1 MSTVPILHFV
11 SFKVW
16 VVISGHSTPTSR
28 KFFRLLQALRDQAI
42 QWPVAFSDGLENKEV
57 LMKKRLCFG
66 PRWLGL
72 WAVIALSMIPSEA
85 TSLRVMNLADLVGH
99 SQRIFSA
106 VFQNVSSG
114 FDENKLPYTSF
125 SFLVTDSIHG
135 VANQQVVVIKQF
147 GLAEPIQLDNGV
159 TQLSRIAGMPRYVA
173 GQQYLLFLNR
183 ESRLGFSSP
192 IGLLQGAFRV
202 QGRGTSR
209 TVVNGLRNANLLID
223 TRKSTQQRSQERLQN
238 LSQTAPVTLPDE
250 RIRGPVSYD
259 NLASLVR
266 SLLAGESLDRPA
278 ASRLLGRERQ
288 Q

>member
-1 MSTVPILHFV
+1 
-11 SFKVW
+11 
-16 VVISGHSTPTSR
+16 
-28 KFFRLLQALRDQAI
+28 
-42 QWPVAFSDGLENKEV
+42 
-57 LMKKRLCFG
+57 MKKLLRLGTRF
-66 PRWLGL
+66 LGL
-72 WAVIALSMIPSEA
+72 WAIIAFSMIPLGA
-85 TSLRVMNLADLVGH
+85 TSLKVMNLEDLVES

-106 VFQNVSSG
+106 VCQSVSSG
-114 FDENKLPYTSF
+114 FDANNLPYTSY

-147 GLAEPIQLDNGV
+147 GLAEPIQLNNGV

-173 GQQYLLFLNR
+173 GQEYLLFLNR

-209 TVVNGLRNANLLID
+209 TVINGLRNANLLID

-238 LSQTAPVTLPDE
+238 LSQSAPVTLPDE

-278 ASRLLGRERQ
+278 ASRLLGRTGEQ

>member
-1 MSTVPILHFV
+1 
-11 SFKVW
+11 
-16 VVISGHSTPTSR
+16 
-28 KFFRLLQALRDQAI
+28 
-42 QWPVAFSDGLENKEV
+42 
-57 LMKKRLCFG
+57 MKKLLRLGTRF
-66 PRWLGL
+66 LGL
-72 WAVIALSMIPSEA
+72 WAIIAFSMIPLGA
-85 TSLRVMNLADLVGH
+85 TSLKVMNLEDLVGN

-106 VFQNVSSG
+106 VCQNVSSG
-114 FDENKLPYTSF
+114 FDENNLPYTSY

-147 GLAEPIQLDNGV
+147 GLAEPIQLNNGV

-173 GQQYLLFLNR
+173 GQEYLLFLTR

-209 TVVNGLRNANLLID
+209 TVLNGLRNANLLID

-238 LSQTAPVTLPDE
+238 LSQTTPVTLPDE

-278 ASRLLGRERQ
+278 ASRLLGQREEQR
-288 Q
+288 

>member
-1 MSTVPILHFV
+1 
-11 SFKVW
+11 
-16 VVISGHSTPTSR
+16 
-28 KFFRLLQALRDQAI
+28 
-42 QWPVAFSDGLENKEV
+42 
-57 LMKKRLCFG
+57 MKKLLRLGTRF
-66 PRWLGL
+66 LGL
-72 WAVIALSMIPSEA
+72 WAIIAFSMIPLGA
-85 TSLRVMNLADLVGH
+85 TSLKVMNLEDLVES

-106 VFQNVSSG
+106 VCQNVSSG
-114 FDENKLPYTSF
+114 FDENNLPYTSY

-159 TQLSRIAGMPRYVA
+159 TQLSRIEGMPRYVP
-173 GQQYLLFLNR
+173 GQEYLLFLNR

-209 TVVNGLRNANLLID
+209 TVINGLRNANLLID

-278 ASRLLGRERQ
+278 ASRLLGRREEQR
-288 Q
+288 

>member
-1 MSTVPILHFV
+1 MQ
-11 SFKVW
+11 
-16 VVISGHSTPTSR
+16 
-28 KFFRLLQALRDQAI
+28 KFLR
-42 QWPVAFSDGLENKEV
+42 
-57 LMKKRLCFG
+57 FG
-66 PRWLGL
+66 TRFLGL
-72 WAVIALSMIPSEA
+72 WAIIVFSMIPSEA
-85 TSLRVMNLADLVGH
+85 TSLRVMNLADLVEH

-106 VFQNVSSG
+106 VCQSVASG
-114 FDENKLPYTSF
+114 FDENNLPYTSY

-135 VANQQVVVIKQF
+135 VANQQMVVIKQF

-173 GQQYLLFLNR
+173 GQEYLLFLNG

-192 IGLLQGAFRV
+192 IGLIQGAFRV

-238 LSQTAPVTLPDE
+238 LSRSAPVTLPDE
-250 RIRGPVSYD
+250 RVRGPVSYD

-266 SLLAGESLDRPA
+266 SLLAGEPLDRPA
-278 ASRLLGRERQ
+278 ASRLLGRREEQR
-288 Q
+288 